1 MVLPLLLR
9 AEAAAAA
16 AAFVPGRGRVTLV
29 TPLLTAAPP
38 ESAAP
43 AAILEA
49 LAERVVATVAAAGLF
64 VVLVMGARGSVTP
77 MDDAVMVVA
86 AARRAG
92 TNLALS
98 AALTDRVVDMVLG
111 AAGVRS
117 LLGPAPP
124 GMVAVER

>member
-1 MVLPLLLR
+1 M
-9 AEAAAAA
+9 
-16 AAFVPGRGRVTLV
+16 TLV